1 MRNIIE
7 SKEIKF
13 DNLSSLRAW
22 LNTFLEHELDDVF
35 FTNDYLVFR
44 LATAVLFDGSE
55 TYTIRVSEENSDE

>member
-35 FTNDYLVFR
+35 FTNDYLVVHWE
-44 LATAVLFDGSE
+44 TEVLSDGSE
-55 TYTIRVSEENSDE
+55 VDNIRVSEESADG

>member
-13 DNLSSLRAW
+13 DNLSSLQAW
-22 LNTFLEHELDDVF
+22 LRTFFEHQLDDIVF
-35 FTNDYLVFR
+35 DDYLVFR
-44 LATAVLFDGSE
+44 LETAVLFDGSE